1 MYDLLG
7 ELQNFSR
14 LMHMVISWTVP
25 TEVTGMEEVIVN
37 EPQYAS
43 EFAETDELLESLCQ
57 PVRDWFISKFPDF
70 TDPQKLAIPVLQSGE
85 HLLLCSPTG
94 SGKTLTAFLS
104 IIDDLVRKAM
114 VGNLNKTVQC
124 VYISPIKALANDI
137 QKNLI
142 EPLREIKEGFLPSG
156 SQDIVVGLRTGD
168 TSQSER
174 QKMLKN
180 PPHILI
186 TTPES
191 LALAIGSSRFRPILQ
206 DLRYLIVDEMHSLV
220 PTKRGTHL
228 ALTLAHLD
236 HSISKPVQRIG
247 ISATMEPLRTV
258 AEFLVSSDS
267 NSNTPVTIAHISG
280 SRRLDLDI
288 LLPTDRFNNT
298 AMKDI
303 LDRNVEVIKELI
315 NAHNTTL
322 VFANTRRMTEVLV
335 QKLRAVHVEGVEG
348 HHGSMDKKIRL
359 DVEQKLKRGEL
370 RAVVS
375 SSSLEM
381 GIDIGSVDMV
391 IQVGSPGSIAT
402 ALQRIGRA
410 GHHVGGVPRA
420 RLLPTGTHDLLEL
433 VALQNCILSGKMDQ
447 LSFPE
452 KCLDVL
458 AQYLIGLVIQ
468 EDWDIDDAFELVTM
482 AWPYRD
488 LDYDDFIE
496 VLDMLH
502 EERRVWVD
510 WEENSY
516 TKRGYSRMIYYT
528 NIGTISPDNNYL
540 VFTQD
545 GTLVGQLSGSFVQN
559 LRSGDVFLL
568 GGQTYRVHAIN
579 STRVNVSPVTGH
591 RPTVPSWTG
600 ESMSRT
606 RELSESVLQV
616 LKQVGRIVRMGGDP
630 RILFKDVYG
639 LSNKVSDS
647 LGIFLEEHF
656 DETFLVPHS
665 GRILVEQLEGNI
677 PTYVVTTCRGRAFNM
692 ALGYLFA
699 ALAEGDDINVNELS
713 FDENG
718 FLIKLTKEVN
728 LSKVSELVS
737 DGKSRAILRKFLI
750 DSQLFQKRFRAVSSR
765 SMIIPRRIGAEEVSA
780 QQFQQKS
787 EALLRKHRQMESGE
801 SLLIRETENEI
812 YHSDLDIIG
821 LNDFISKMSTGEVHM
836 VHSRVKLPS
845 PLGMNLYI
853 SSFEDLLT
861 MRARAFLVKDIDPEI
876 LRRLLG
882 RRSLQTDLDPERI
895 DRYYFDKV
903 GTPDSPEGLRR
914 LMEMGGGLVIGTDHP
929 LYAEKLAGISTET
942 IQSWMDTLSEEGRIL
957 RVNGTGSP
965 QIDGKWFSK
974 NMAYVHGTLG
984 VLSTEGGP
992 ELDNVRNLYTGN
1004 LSFQVTTSMNDSGWS
1019 DVGLSDPHECLRVK
1033 ILDMLGAEG
1042 PMTLDVLL
1050 DRLPF
1055 PRAQIESILHELE
1068 VRNLLAVGFYK
1079 QTKEGEYILRIDE
1092 YRITGGTE
1100 SVIESR
1106 RIQNM
1111 LLDKSFQIRDDPLEV
1126 MRNHIMLSKQEEML
1140 YRASDYRFGDWS
1152 DIKHDTDVLMGRL
1165 LNNRIGYTLK
1175 SEIPLI
1181 LGLRPE
1187 MWRGENEEKLLTF
1200 VPNDRNIER
1209 KELEV
1214 EFLRSYSKD
1223 DKEKGK
1229 REFRN
1234 AVNNIDRLL
1243 CVAKQ
1248 YQVVPNRKR
1257 SLSLFHRIIDAYEPM
1272 NFKDALEIFVKRLGP
1287 IRLYTIRNN
1296 VTRPV
1301 EEIADTL
1308 KELEDEGKIVR
1319 IVTLQPDPIEFYSS
1333 PVDSD
1338 RLQVRPE
1345 EDRSLRILTQS
1356 DPYCSRFIQEIRFVL
1371 RDGWYRPVFKGIDP
1385 IGRILMFKVNDYLEI
1400 KDVQIPHAYLDE
1412 FATEFERLL
1421 DNFKDQLIDVAVLHQ
1436 FNALK
1441 IPDSPPEIQE
1451 LVAKLGFKPM
1461 NDERMRY
1468 IRGGVVETRS
1478 NHIVHRSLFH
1488 IHNLHQSTR
1497 KENEVS
1503 AIREMDE
1510 VRDTIAL
1517 RGRCEVMRADLD
1529 AMAASNQLHQGTNLR
1544 RHLVWAT
1551 FEHFQQLLM
1560 IRNMPAEEEL
1570 WDVMDAFTE
1579 NTDPR
1584 AYMERFALK
1593 RSEFR
1598 KLIQPLLRS
1607 GHMVQDYRGGFKVVP
1622 TKPEYDVWEVK
1633 KAYLRAS
1640 IMQYPVI
1647 SMKQMERIVGSSFKP
1662 EEIAQ
1667 VLHDME
1673 ESKELIKG
1681 FLTDDSLEIQWG
1693 QRELIEKADK
1703 IDPMRD
1709 FVLPPSDPLLPYFS
1723 GILRERFGF
1732 GSAYMVFHQEEPI
1745 AAFKA
1750 NTRNEVFDVTDF
1762 NGDPEKEKQ
1771 ALRVMKEFAW
1781 EHNMPLVG
1789 KVIERLRAR
1798 ISRQS

>member
-1 MYDLLG
+1 
-7 ELQNFSR
+7 
-14 LMHMVISWTVP
+14 
-25 TEVTGMEEVIVN
+25 MEEDIVN
-37 EPQYAS
+37 EPVYAT
-43 EFAETDELLESLCQ
+43 EFAETDELLSSLCQ
-57 PVRDWFISKFPDF
+57 PVRDWFSAKFPDF
-70 TDPQKLAIPVLQSGE
+70 TRPQKLAIPVIQSGG

-104 IIDDLVRKAM
+104 IIDDLVRRAIDRSLDKS
-114 VGNLNKTVQC
+114 VQC

-137 QKNLI
+137 QRNLI

-156 SQDIVVGLRTGD
+156 AQDIVVGLRTGD
-168 TSQSER
+168 TSQADR

-228 ALTLAHLD
+228 SLALAQLD
-236 HSISKPVQRIG
+236 QSIQKPVQRIG
-247 ISATMEPLRTV
+247 ISATMEPLSTV

-267 NSNTPVTIAHISG
+267 GSNSKVTIAHISG

-288 LLPTDRFNNT
+288 LLPSDRFNNI

-303 LDRNVEVIKELI
+303 LDRNVEIIKELV

-335 QKLRAVHVEGVEG
+335 QKLRALHVEGVEG

-359 DVEQKLKRGEL
+359 DVEQRLKRGEL

-391 IQVGSPGSIAT
+391 VQVGSPGSIAT
-402 ALQRIGRA
+402 ALQRVGRA

-433 VALQNCILSGKMDQ
+433 VALQNSILSGKMDE
-447 LSFPE
+447 LHFPE

-458 AQYLIGLVIQ
+458 AQFLIGLVIQ
-468 EDWDIDDAFELVTM
+468 QDWDIDEAYELVST

-488 LDYDDFIE
+488 LEYDDFIE

-516 TKRGYSRMIYYT
+516 TKRGYSQMIYYT
-528 NIGTISPDNNYL
+528 NIGTIAPDNNYL

-559 LRSGDVFLL
+559 LRTGDVFLL

-606 RELSESVLQV
+606 KELSEAVLQV
-616 LKQVGRIVRMGGDP
+616 LKHVGRIVRLGGDP
-630 RILFKDVYG
+630 RKLFKEVYG

-656 DETFLVPHS
+656 EETFLVPHES
-665 GRILVEQLEGNI
+665 RILVEQIEGNI
-677 PTYVVTTCRGRAFNM
+677 PTYVVTTCRGRSFNM

-699 ALAEGDDINVNELS
+699 ALAEADEINVNEMS

-728 LSKVSELVS
+728 LSKVSKLVS
-737 DGKSRAILRKFLI
+737 DGQSRTILRKFLI

-765 SMIIPRRIGAEEVSA
+765 SMIIPRRIGAEEVSP

-812 YHSDLDIIG
+812 YHSDLDLAG
-821 LNDFISKMSTGEVHM
+821 LDNFIQNMSKGEVHM
-836 VHSRVKLPS
+836 VHSKVKLPS

-853 SSFEDLLT
+853 SAFEDLLT

-882 RRSLQTDLDPERI
+882 RRALQTDLDPERI
-895 DRYYFDKV
+895 DRYYSDKV
-903 GTPDSPEGLRR
+903 RVPDSPDSLRR
-914 LMEMGGGLVIGTDHP
+914 LMEVGGGLIEGTDHP
-929 LYAEKLAGISTET
+929 LYIEKLDGISQDK
-942 IQSWMDTLSEEGRIL
+942 IRSWMSSLAEEGRIL
-957 RVNGTGSP
+957 RIRGTGSE
-965 QIDGKWFSK
+965 QIDGKWFSR
-974 NMAYVHGTLG
+974 NMAFVHGTLG
-984 VLSTEGGP
+984 VLSSAGAS
-992 ELDNVRNLYTGN
+992 ELDNVRDLYTGN
-1004 LSFQVTTSMNDSGWS
+1004 LSFQITSSMDDSGWE

-1033 ILDMLGAEG
+1033 ILDLLGSEG
-1042 PMTLDVLL
+1042 PKTLDVLL
-1050 DRLPF
+1050 SRLPF
-1055 PRAQIESILHELE
+1055 PRGQIESILHELE

-1092 YRITGGTE
+1092 YRITGGEQT
-1100 SVIESR
+1100 VIESR
-1106 RIQNM
+1106 AIQNM
-1111 LLDKSFQIRDDPLEV
+1111 LLDKSFTNRDDPLDV
-1126 MRNHIMLSKQEEML
+1126 MRNHIMISKQEEML
-1140 YRASDYRFGDWS
+1140 YRTSAYRFGDWS
-1152 DIKHDTDVLMGRL
+1152 DIKHDNDVLMGRL

-1187 MWRGENEEKLLTF
+1187 MWRGENEDKLLTH
-1200 VPNDRNIER
+1200 VPFDRNIER
-1209 KELEV
+1209 KELEI
-1214 EFLRSYSKD
+1214 EFMRSYSKD

-1257 SLSLFHRIIDAYEPM
+1257 SLSLFHRIVDAYEPM
-1272 NFKDALEIFVKRLGP
+1272 NFKDALEIFVTRLGP

-1308 KELEDEGKIVR
+1308 KELEDEGKIVKV
-1319 IVTLQPDPIEFYSS
+1319 VTLQPDPVEYYSS
-1333 PVDSD
+1333 PSDSD
-1338 RLQVRPE
+1338 RLYERPE

-1412 FATEFERLL
+1412 FAVEFERLL
-1421 DNFKDQLIDVAVLHQ
+1421 ENFKDQLIDVSVLHN
-1436 FNALK
+1436 FNATK

-1478 NHIVHRSLFH
+1478 NHLVRRSLFH
-1488 IHNLHQSTR
+1488 THNLHQKTR

-1544 RHLVWAT
+1544 RHLVWANYD
-1551 FEHFQQLLM
+1551 HFQRLLM
-1560 IRNMPAEEEL
+1560 IRNLPADEEL
-1570 WDVMDAFTE
+1570 WHVLDAFSE

-1584 AYMERFALK
+1584 AYMERYALK
-1593 RSEFR
+1593 RAEFR

-1607 GHMVQDYRGGFKVVP
+1607 GHMVQDYRGGFKVINTLP
-1622 TKPEYDVWEVK
+1622 DYDVWEVK
-1633 KAYLRAS
+1633 KQYLRDS
-1640 IMQYPVI
+1640 IMQYPVV

-1667 VLHDME
+1667 VLHEME
-1673 ESKELIKG
+1673 ESDELVKG

-1693 QRELIEKADK
+1693 QRELIEQADK
-1703 IDPMRD
+1703 IEPMRD

-1723 GILRERFGF
+1723 GLLRERFGF

-1750 NTRNEVFDVTDF
+1750 NTRNEVFDVTDI
-1762 NGDPEKEKQ
+1762 NSDPEKEKQ

-1798 ISRQS
+1798 ISRQ

>member
-1 MYDLLG
+1 
-7 ELQNFSR
+7 
-14 LMHMVISWTVP
+14 
-25 TEVTGMEEVIVN
+25 MEEDIVN
-37 EPQYAS
+37 EPVYAT
-43 EFAETDELLESLCQ
+43 EFAETEELLSSLCQ
-57 PVRDWFISKFPDF
+57 PVRDWFNSKFPDF
-70 TDPQKLAIPVLQSGE
+70 TRPQKLAIPVIQSGG

-104 IIDDLVRKAM
+104 IIDDLVRRAIDR
-114 VGNLNKTVQC
+114 NLEKSVHC

-137 QKNLI
+137 QRNLI
-142 EPLREIKEGFLPSG
+142 EPLREIKEGYLPSG
-156 SQDIVVGLRTGD
+156 TQDIVVGLRTGD
-168 TSQSER
+168 TSQSDR

-228 ALTLAHLD
+228 SLALAQLD
-236 HSISKPVQRIG
+236 QSIQKPVQRIG
-247 ISATMEPLRTV
+247 ISATMEPLSTV

-267 NSNTPVTIAHISG
+267 TSNSNVTIAHISG

-288 LLPTDRFNNT
+288 LLPSDRFNNI

-303 LDRNVEVIKELI
+303 LDRNVEIIKELV

-335 QKLRAVHVEGVEG
+335 QKLRALHVEGVEG

-359 DVEQKLKRGEL
+359 DVEQRLKRGEL

-391 IQVGSPGSIAT
+391 VQVGSPGSIAT
-402 ALQRIGRA
+402 ALQRVGRA

-433 VALQNCILSGKMDQ
+433 VALQNSILSGKMDE
-447 LSFPE
+447 LHFPE

-458 AQYLIGLVIQ
+458 AQFLIGLVIQ
-468 EDWDIDDAFELVTM
+468 QDWDIDEAYELVST

-488 LDYDDFIE
+488 LEYDDFIE

-516 TKRGYSRMIYYT
+516 TKRGYSQMIYYT
-528 NIGTISPDNNYL
+528 NIGTIAPDNNYL

-559 LRSGDVFLL
+559 LRTGDVFLL

-606 RELSESVLQV
+606 KELSEAVLQV
-616 LKQVGRIVRMGGDP
+616 LKHVGRIVRLGGDP
-630 RILFKDVYG
+630 RKLFKDVYG

-656 DETFLVPHS
+656 EETFLVPHES
-665 GRILVEQLEGNI
+665 RILVEQIEGNI
-677 PTYVVTTCRGRAFNM
+677 PTYVVTTCRGRSFNM

-699 ALAEGDDINVNELS
+699 ALAEADEINVNEMS

-728 LSKVSELVS
+728 LSKVSQLVS
-737 DGKSRAILRKFLI
+737 DGQSRTILRKFLI

-765 SMIIPRRIGAEEVSA
+765 SMIIPRRIGAEEVSP

-812 YHSDLDIIG
+812 YHSDLDLAG
-821 LNDFISKMSTGEVHM
+821 LDTFIQSMSKGDVHM
-836 VHSRVKLPS
+836 VHSKVKLPS

-853 SSFEDLLT
+853 SAFEDLLT

-882 RRSLQTDLDPERI
+882 RRALQTDLDPEKI
-895 DRYYFDKV
+895 DRYYSDKV
-903 GTPDSPEGLRR
+903 RVPDSPDSLRR
-914 LMEMGGGLVIGTDHP
+914 LMEVGGGLIEGTDHP
-929 LYAEKLAGISTET
+929 LYIEKLDAISKEK
-942 IQSWMDTLSEEGRIL
+942 ISSWMTSLAEDERIL
-957 RVNGTGSP
+957 RIRGTGSE

-984 VLSTEGGP
+984 VLSSAGAS
-992 ELDNVRNLYTGN
+992 ELDNVRDLYTGN
-1004 LSFQVTTSMNDSGWS
+1004 LSFQVTSSMDDSGWK

-1033 ILDMLGAEG
+1033 ILDLLGSEG
-1042 PMTLDVLL
+1042 PKTLDVLL
-1050 DRLPF
+1050 ARLPF
-1055 PRAQIESILHELE
+1055 PRGQIESILHELE

-1092 YRITGGTE
+1092 YRITDGKET
-1100 SVIESR
+1100 VIESR
-1106 RIQNM
+1106 AIQNM
-1111 LLDKSFQIRDDPLEV
+1111 LLDKSFTNREDPLDV
-1126 MRNHIMLSKQEEML
+1126 MRNHIMISKQEEML
-1140 YRASDYRFGDWS
+1140 YRTSDYRFGDWS
-1152 DIKHDTDVLMGRL
+1152 DIKHDNDVLMGRL

-1187 MWRGENEEKLLTF
+1187 MWRGENEDRLLTH
-1200 VPNDRNIER
+1200 VPFDRNIER
-1209 KELEV
+1209 KELEI
-1214 EFLRSYSKD
+1214 EFMRSYSKD

-1257 SLSLFHRIIDAYEPM
+1257 SLSLFHRIVDSYEPM
-1272 NFKDALEIFVKRLGP
+1272 NFKDALEIFVTRLGP

-1301 EEIADTL
+1301 EEISDTL
-1308 KELEDEGKIVR
+1308 KELEDEGKIVKV
-1319 IVTLQPDPIEFYSS
+1319 VTLQPDPVEYYSS
-1333 PVDSD
+1333 PHDSD
-1338 RLQVRPE
+1338 RLYERPE

-1385 IGRILMFKVNDYLEI
+1385 IGRILMYKVNDYLEI

-1412 FATEFERLL
+1412 FAVEFNRLL
-1421 DNFKDQLIDVAVLHQ
+1421 ENFKDQLIDVSVLHN
-1436 FNALK
+1436 FNATK

-1478 NHIVHRSLFH
+1478 NHLVRRSLFH
-1488 IHNLHQSTR
+1488 THNLHQKTR

-1544 RHLVWAT
+1544 RHLVWANYD
-1551 FEHFQQLLM
+1551 HFQRLLM
-1560 IRNMPAEEEL
+1560 IRNLPADEEL
-1570 WDVMDAFTE
+1570 WHVLDAFSE

-1593 RSEFR
+1593 RAEFR

-1607 GHMVQDYRGGFKVVP
+1607 GHMVQDYRGGFKVIS
-1622 TKPEYDVWEVK
+1622 TKPDYDVWEVK
-1633 KAYLRAS
+1633 KEYLRDS
-1640 IMQYPVI
+1640 IMQYPVV

-1667 VLHDME
+1667 VLHGME
-1673 ESKELIKG
+1673 ESEELVKG

-1693 QRELIEKADK
+1693 QRELIEQADK
-1703 IDPMRD
+1703 IEPMRD

-1723 GILRERFGF
+1723 GLLRERFGF

-1750 NTRNEVFDVTDF
+1750 NTRNEVFDVTDM
-1762 NGDPEKEKQ
+1762 NSDPEKEKQ

-1798 ISRQS
+1798 ISRQ

>member
-1 MYDLLG
+1 
-7 ELQNFSR
+7 
-14 LMHMVISWTVP
+14 
-25 TEVTGMEEVIVN
+25 MEEDNVN
-37 EPQYAS
+37 EPVYAT
-43 EFAETDELLESLCQ
+43 EFAETEELLSSLCQ
-57 PVRDWFISKFPDF
+57 PVRDWFSSKFPDF
-70 TDPQKLAIPVLQSGE
+70 TRPQKLAIPVIQSRG

-104 IIDDLVRKAM
+104 IIDDLVRRAM
-114 VGNLNKTVQC
+114 DRSLDKSVQC

-137 QKNLI
+137 QRNLI
-142 EPLREIKEGFLPSG
+142 EPLREIKEGYLPSG
-156 SQDIVVGLRTGD
+156 TQDIVVGLRTGD
-168 TSQSER
+168 TSQAER

-228 ALTLAHLD
+228 SLALAQLD
-236 HSISKPVQRIG
+236 QTIQNPVQRIG
-247 ISATMEPLRTV
+247 ISATMEPLSTV

-267 NSNTPVTIAHISG
+267 SSNSKVTIAHISG

-288 LLPTDRFNNT
+288 LLPSDRFNNI

-303 LDRNVEVIKELI
+303 LDRNVEIIKELV

-335 QKLRAVHVEGVEG
+335 QKLRALHVEGVEG

-359 DVEQKLKRGEL
+359 DVEQRLKRGEL

-391 IQVGSPGSIAT
+391 VQVGSPGSIAT
-402 ALQRIGRA
+402 ALQRVGRA

-420 RLLPTGTHDLLEL
+420 RFLPTGTHDLLEL
-433 VALQNCILSGKMDQ
+433 VALQNSILSGKMDE
-447 LSFPE
+447 LHFPE

-458 AQYLIGLVIQ
+458 AQFLIGLVIQ
-468 EDWDIDDAFELVTM
+468 QDWDIDEAYELVST

-488 LDYDDFIE
+488 LEYDDFIE

-516 TKRGYSRMIYYT
+516 TKRGYSQMIYYT
-528 NIGTISPDNNYL
+528 NIGTIAPDNNYL

-559 LRSGDVFLL
+559 LRTGDVFLL

-606 RELSESVLQV
+606 KELSEAVLQV
-616 LKQVGRIVRMGGDP
+616 LKHVGRIVRLGGDP
-630 RILFKDVYG
+630 RKLFKEVYG

-656 DETFLVPHS
+656 EETFLVPHES
-665 GRILVEQLEGNI
+665 RILVEQIEGNI
-677 PTYVVTTCRGRAFNM
+677 PTYVVTTCRGRSFNM

-699 ALAEGDDINVNELS
+699 ALAEADEINVNEMS

-728 LSKVSELVS
+728 LAKVSKLVS
-737 DGKSRAILRKFLI
+737 DGESRTILRKFLI

-765 SMIIPRRIGAEEVSA
+765 SMIIPRRIGAEEVSP

-812 YHSDLDIIG
+812 YHSDLDLAG
-821 LNDFISKMSTGEVHM
+821 LEHFILSMSKGEVHM
-836 VHSRVKLPS
+836 VHSKVKLPS

-853 SSFEDLLT
+853 SAFEDLLT

-882 RRSLQTDLDPERI
+882 RRALQTDLDPERI
-895 DRYYFDKV
+895 DRYYSDKV
-903 GTPDSPEGLRR
+903 RVPDSPDSLRR
-914 LMEMGGGLVIGTDHP
+914 LMEVGGGLIEGTDHP
-929 LYAEKLAGISTET
+929 LYIEKLGKISQDK
-942 IQSWMDTLSEEGRIL
+942 IRSWMSSLSQEGRIL
-957 RVNGTGSP
+957 RIRGTGSE

-974 NMAYVHGTLG
+974 NMAFVHGTLG
-984 VLSTEGGP
+984 VLSSAGAS
-992 ELDNVRNLYTGN
+992 ELDNVRDLYTGN
-1004 LSFQVTTSMNDSGWS
+1004 LSFQVTSSMDDSSWE

-1033 ILDMLGAEG
+1033 ILDLLGSEG
-1042 PMTLDVLL
+1042 PKTLDVLL
-1050 DRLPF
+1050 NRLPF
-1055 PRAQIESILHELE
+1055 PRGQIESILHELE

-1092 YRITGGTE
+1092 YRITGGEQT
-1100 SVIESR
+1100 VIESR
-1106 RIQNM
+1106 AIQNM
-1111 LLDKSFQIRDDPLEV
+1111 LLDKSFTHRDDPLDV
-1126 MRNHIMLSKQEEML
+1126 MRNHIMISKQEEML
-1140 YRASDYRFGDWS
+1140 YRTSDYRFGDWS
-1152 DIKHDTDVLMGRL
+1152 DIKHDNDVLMGRL

-1187 MWRGENEEKLLTF
+1187 MWRGENEDKLLTH
-1200 VPNDRNIER
+1200 VPFDRNIER
-1209 KELEV
+1209 KELEI
-1214 EFLRSYSKD
+1214 EFMRSYSKD

-1257 SLSLFHRIIDAYEPM
+1257 SLSLFHRIVDAYEPM
-1272 NFKDALEIFVKRLGP
+1272 NFKDALEIFVTRLGP

-1308 KELEDEGKIVR
+1308 KELEDEGKIVKV
-1319 IVTLQPDPIEFYSS
+1319 VTLQPDPVEYYSS
-1333 PVDSD
+1333 PSDSD
-1338 RLQVRPE
+1338 RLYERPE

-1412 FATEFERLL
+1412 FAVEFERLL
-1421 DNFKDQLIDVAVLHQ
+1421 ENFKDQLIDVSVLHN
-1436 FNALK
+1436 FNATK

-1478 NHIVHRSLFH
+1478 NHLVRRSLFH
-1488 IHNLHQSTR
+1488 THNLHQKTR
-1497 KENEVS
+1497 KKNEVS

-1510 VRDTIAL
+1510 VRDTVAL

-1544 RHLVWAT
+1544 RHLVWANYD
-1551 FEHFQQLLM
+1551 HFQRLLM
-1560 IRNMPAEEEL
+1560 IRNLPADEEL
-1570 WDVMDAFTE
+1570 WHVLDAFSE

-1593 RSEFR
+1593 RAEFR

-1607 GHMVQDYRGGFKVVP
+1607 GHMVQDYRGGFKVINTLP
-1622 TKPEYDVWEVK
+1622 DYDVWEVK
-1633 KAYLRAS
+1633 KQYLRDS
-1640 IMQYPVI
+1640 IMQYPVV

-1667 VLHDME
+1667 VLHEME
-1673 ESKELIKG
+1673 ESDELVKG

-1693 QRELIEKADK
+1693 QRELIEQADK
-1703 IDPMRD
+1703 IEPMRD

-1723 GILRERFGF
+1723 GLLRERFGF

-1750 NTRNEVFDVTDF
+1750 NTRNEVFDVTDI
-1762 NGDPEKEKQ
+1762 NSDPEKEKQ

-1798 ISRQS
+1798 ISRQ